1 MVNATLNCLLIWA
14 VIKLINQLPK
24 AVPLVRISWKYYG
37 IGLVFLTLFARQVSF
52 AVKRN
57 IYPAMTTKKYSDDY
71 LQQIKA
77 YILMGDSPNIG
88 AAIKGGKDYNSG
100 FSKQTAAYTL
110 GYYLAYMEN
119 GSIALNIS
127 DFDIPKLKWADE
139 LDRASNLFCRFVEAQ
154 KADKAFVSIG
164 QSQVE
169 FIQEYD
175 LDFIIVS
182 KNGVLRE
189 EVETI
194 VHDRIVDSISGERFL
209 LMEKD

>member
-1 MVNATLNCLLIWA
+1 
-14 VIKLINQLPK
+14 
-24 AVPLVRISWKYYG
+24 
-37 IGLVFLTLFARQVSF
+37 
-52 AVKRN
+52 
-57 IYPAMTTKKYSDDY
+57 
-71 LQQIKA
+71 
-77 YILMGDSPNIG
+77 
-88 AAIKGGKDYNSG
+88 
-100 FSKQTAAYTL
+100 
-110 GYYLAYMEN
+110 MEN

-194 VHDRIVDSISGERFL
+194 VAHKIVDAVSGERFL
-209 LMEKD
+209 LVKKD